1 MPFEGFLVIVVS
13 TLPRTAGMSRS
24 VRGSS
29 HVGTILINVRV
40 SGRCT
45 KGQNASTVRFQRSHD
60 HIPSDFRVFR
70 TGWRQALSWAL
81 KLDCLQEFPGLE
93 FAGPNSLFFSLSL
106 SHHWRWNFLNHLFIT
121 LSDDKYHNIHLEPA
135 IMSVYSDLKPHWN
148 TTIYMSLSV
157 NFPKGHSGGQQQA
170 QVALERTQK
179 QAWLSHA
186 PCDVVMYSHYAS

>member
-1 MPFEGFLVIVVS
+1 MHEGSKCQHGQISEVTWPHPLWLPGFQDWLTTSTFVS
-13 TLPRTAGMSRS
+13 VETWLSAG
-24 VRGSS
+24 V
-29 HVGTILINVRV
+29 
-40 SGRCT
+40 
-45 KGQNASTVRFQRSHD
+45 
-60 HIPSDFRVFR
+60 
-70 TGWRQALSWAL
+70 SWARVCGTKFSIFL
-81 KLDCLQEFPGLE
+81 
-93 FAGPNSLFFSLSL
+93 SLSL
-106 SHHWRWNFLNHLFIT
+106 SYHWRWNFLNHLFIT